1 MKNFMK
7 KHGAT
12 VMRVWRVLNA
22 LFIAFLAN
30 SLVDKF
36 IMETVLASL
45 LNKPRQIVT
54 MMHISTFVVMAF
66 IVLTS
71 RRAKN
76 DEWRLNAQ
84 LYLIG
89 ACFINLWIIF
99 GAGSSTAIWSVIL
112 VISVCV
118 ENILTAKYRKIT
130 AKKKKR
136 CTYTPKEDGGF
147 N

>member
-7 KHGAT
+7 KNGAI
-12 VMRVWRVLNA
+12 VMSVWRILNA

-36 IMETVLASL
+36 IMETVLVSL
-45 LNKPRQIVT
+45 LNSSRQIVT
-54 MMHISTFVVMAF
+54 VMHINTFVVMAV
-66 IVLTS
+66 IVLAG

-84 LYLIG
+84 VTLIG

-99 GAGSSTAIWSVIL
+99 GAGSSTAIWSVVL
-112 VISVCV
+112 VISVCL
-118 ENILTAKYRKIT
+118 ENILTAKYRKCT

-136 CTYTPKEDGGF
+136 GTYTPKEDAVST
-147 N
+147 